1 MMPSLETSYMG
12 LKLRNPIIVGSSGLT
27 RSVEKV
33 KECADAGAGAVVVKS
48 LFEEVL
54 AKEDWGLESSLHAH
68 PEAYDY
74 LQSELQLQYGPQDYC
89 DLISEM
95 KRKVKI
101 PVIGS
106 INCISN
112 KWWPNFAKKIE
123 AAGADAIELNVFS
136 MPNDPAINAASQEEK
151 YYEILAAIKDKVSI
165 PVALKIG
172 MYFTSLPFVTRNLAK
187 KGVNAIVMFN
197 RFTEP
202 DIDIKTMKLKTTFSF
217 SSKDNVFPVLRWVAL
232 LSGQV
237 DCDISATTGIHSSE
251 GVIKLL
257 LAGAATTQLV
267 SVLYKKGLGEIE
279 NILKGIETWMGEHKF
294 DSISQFQGKLNF
306 SEAELSEVYLR
317 AQFMEKIKDIV

>member
-1 MMPSLETSYMG
+1 MPSLETSYMG
-12 LKLRNPIIVGSSGLT
+12 LSLKNPIIVGSSGLT
-27 RSVEKV
+27 RSADKV
-33 KECADAGAGAVVVKS
+33 QACADAGAGAVIVKS

-89 DLISEM
+89 DIIAEM
-95 KRKVKI
+95 KRKVNI

-106 INCISN
+106 INCISS

-136 MPNDPAINAASQEEK
+136 MPSDPAINAASLEEK
-151 YYEILAAIKDKVSI
+151 YYDILAAIKEKVTI
-165 PVALKIG
+165 PVAMKIG
-172 MYFTSLPFVTRNLAK
+172 MYFTSLPFLARNLSK

-217 SSKDNVFPVLRWVAL
+217 STQDNVYPLLRWVAL
-232 LSGQV
+232 LSGQIG
-237 DCDISATTGIHSSE
+237 CDISATTGIHTAE

-257 LAGAATTQLV
+257 LAGAASTQLV
-267 SVLYKKGLGEIE
+267 SVLYKKGLDEIKK
-279 NILKGIETWMGEHKF
+279 ILKGIESWMTEHQF
-294 DSISQFQGKLNF
+294 DTISQFQGKLNF
-306 SEAELSEVYLR
+306 TEAERSEVYLR
-317 AQFMEKIKDIV
+317 AQFMEKIKGVE

>member
-1 MMPSLETSYMG
+1 MPSLETSYMG
-12 LKLRNPIIVGSSGLT
+12 LILSNPIIVGSSGLT
-27 RSVEKV
+27 RNVDKV
-33 KECADAGAGAVVVKS
+33 KACADAGAGAVVVKS

-74 LQSELQLQYGPQDYC
+74 LQNELQLQYGPQEYC
-89 DLISEM
+89 DLIAAM
-95 KRKVKI
+95 KSKVKI
-101 PVIGS
+101 PIIGS

-136 MPNDPAINAASQEEK
+136 MPNDPAVNAVSLEEK
-151 YYEILAAIKDKVSI
+151 YYEILDVIKAKVTI
-165 PVALKIG
+165 PVAMKIG
-172 MYFTSLPFVTRNLAK
+172 MYFTSLPFLTRNLAK
-187 KGVNAIVMFN
+187 KGVDAIVMFN

-217 SSKDNVFPVLRWVAL
+217 STGDNIYPLLRWVAL
-232 LSGQV
+232 LSGRV
-237 DCDISATTGIHSSE
+237 GCDISATTGIHSAE
-251 GVIKLL
+251 GVVKLL

-267 SVLYKKGLGEIE
+267 SVLYKKGLDEI
-279 NILKGIETWMGEHKF
+279 NKILKGLETWMQEHQF
-294 DSISQFQGKLNF
+294 NSVSQFQGKLNF

-317 AQFMEKIKDIV
+317 AQFMEKIKGIE